1 MVNKELIDYI
11 KSIKEKGYTDEAI
24 KKTLLQYNYTQENI
38 DEAFKEL
45 ILPIQPELQGV
56 QPQKIALKEKNKK
69 PGFRVVLLVLF
80 VILFLGIAAFAV
92 WKFVPFEI
100 PALPFGS
107 SACKNASVDIYHIKG
122 EPVVCVFPDN
132 SKVQLIL
139 FNNGNIQLSK
149 VDITVL
155 GSKGKMYD
163 IVENINLKSQDV
175 FTRAFYYNYSEAGDI
190 KSVSLLPYV
199 SSNGRTDA
207 CGSKKITYDKIATC

>member
-11 KSIKEKGYTDEAI
+11 KSVKEKGFTDEAI
-24 KKTLLQYNYTQENI
+24 KSSLLQYNYSQDVI
-38 DEAFKEL
+38 DEAFREL
-45 ILPIQPELQGV
+45 ISPAQPELRSV
-56 QPQKIALKEKNKK
+56 QPQKIALKEKNNKS
-69 PGFRVVLLVLF
+69 GFPIVLLVLL
-80 VILFLGIAAFAV
+80 VILFLGIGAFAV
-92 WKFVPFEI
+92 WKFVPFEM

-107 SACKNASVDIYHIKG
+107 SACKNVSVDFYHIKG

-139 FNNGNIQLSK
+139 FNNGDIQLSK
-149 VDITVL
+149 VDITVS
-155 GSKGKMYD
+155 GSKGNMYD

-175 FTRAFYYNYSEAGDI
+175 FTRAFNYNYSEAGDI

-199 SSNGRTDA
+199 SSNGRIDA